1 MYQLP
6 EELVINNINTF
17 HQTIIGLLNDGGD
30 IVLDISQVS
39 QADTA
44 SVQMLCALQKHLL
57 STDHHIQWHGNSKA
71 LLSSAKTL
79 GVNEFLSLE
88 QV

>member
-1 MYQLP
+1 MHQLP

-17 HQTIIGLLNDGGD
+17 YQSIIEMLNDGRD
-30 IVLDISQVS
+30 IIFDISKVS

-44 SVQMLCALQKHLL
+44 SIQLLCVLQKHLL
-57 STDHHIQWHGNSKA
+57 STDHQIQWHGNSKA

-79 GVNEFLSLE
+79 GVSEFLSLE
-88 QV
+88 QI